1 MAVFLVLGCCVMTH
15 SQCPLSAKPFLLAL
29 CCLMQNSPSEAHALD
44 ENTAEGWENR
54 IRLWTDQYE
63 EAFTNQYSADVQNLL
78 EHHLNANKELVDKAN
93 VLDTINKTELAC
105 NNTVIGSQ
113 MQVKSRPRSGD
124 RPASCIEDGV
134 SRPEFKKCS
143 FGLRCKLVYTQ
154 GRNLHLIGSGR

>member
-1 MAVFLVLGCCVMTH
+1 MI
-15 SQCPLSAKPFLLAL
+15 
-29 CCLMQNSPSEAHALD
+29 QNSPSEAHALD

-78 EHHLNANKELVDKAN
+78 ERHLNANKEFVGKAA

-113 MQVKSRPRSGD
+113 MQVGTEVAVAPLD
-124 RPASCIEDGV
+124 ELIAS
-134 SRPEFKKCS
+134 PP
-143 FGLRCKLVYTQ
+143 
-154 GRNLHLIGSGR
+154 